1 MHVRI
6 IDENNNDVKPHTVG
20 EIVLRSKTVMVQY
33 WHKPDET
40 RDVMID
46 GWLHTGDMGY
56 YDQKGYI
63 YLVDR
68 KKDVIITGGENIYPA
83 EVEEILHRHPKIY
96 DVAVIGIPD
105 ERLGEIPLA
114 IIDHKSGETL
124 TEAEVIVF
132 CEQNLAKHIRPRR
145 IVFDKVPRNPT
156 GKIEKPKLRQKFAD
170 Q

>member
-1 MHVRI
+1 M
-6 IDENNNDVKPHTVG
+6 DSEG
-20 EIVLRSKTVMVQY
+20 F
-33 WHKPDET
+33 
-40 RDVMID
+40 
-46 GWLHTGDMGY
+46 
-56 YDQKGYI
+56 I

-105 ERLGEIPLA
+105 ERLGEISLA
-114 IIDHKSGETL
+114 IIAPKPGETL

-145 IVFDKVPRNPT
+145 IVFDKVLRNPT